1 MKNRRVGQV
10 LFILS
15 SGEMSLTP
23 VQVVEELVRRTLDG
37 EQITHTV
44 EAFGANGAKKRF
56 NLVGDK
62 FLVFDTIEAAKSYLI
77 ENATSA
83 IDSLCATAVEK
94 STLFIVGEEKKN
106 IRESRVQH
114 YESMLLEDGTVVKVN
129 LPKED

>member
-1 MKNRRVGQV
+1 MKNRHVGQI

-23 VQVVEELVRRTLDG
+23 VQVVEEIVRRTLDG
-37 EQITHTV
+37 EQVTHTV
-44 EAFGANGAKKRF
+44 EAFGQNGARKRF

-62 FLVFDTIEAAKSYLI
+62 FLVFDTIDSARAYLV
-77 ENATSA
+77 ENATTA
-83 IDSLCATAVEK
+83 IDSLCASAVEK
-94 STLFIVGEEKKN
+94 SILFSTKEEKKN
-106 IRESRVQH
+106 IRESRVQQ